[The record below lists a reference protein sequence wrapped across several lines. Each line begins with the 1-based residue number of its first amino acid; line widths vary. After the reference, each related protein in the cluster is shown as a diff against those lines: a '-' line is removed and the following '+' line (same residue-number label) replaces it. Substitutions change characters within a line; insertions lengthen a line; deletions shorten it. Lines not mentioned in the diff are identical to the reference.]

1 MNPPLP
7 GVPPAKQ
14 RVPGDH
20 WWRFRR
26 LMLLMTIAAIAT
38 AAIAI
43 WQMRVSGAPLRL
55 HFLIALGGGIVITL
69 LLAGALMGLAFV
81 SSRSG
86 HDESVN
92 LHED

>member
-1 MNPPLP
+1 MNPPIQGAETGRP
-7 GVPPAKQ
+7 K
-14 RVPGDH
+14 DH
-20 WWRFRR
+20 WQRFRR
-26 LMLLMTIAAIAT
+26 LMLLMTVAAVAT
-38 AAIAI
+38 AAVAI

-55 HFLIALGGGIVITL
+55 HFLLALGGGIVITL

-86 HDESVN
+86 HDDSVN